1 MGGIPSKMTQIEN
14 ESTKKIILM
23 GLDNSG
29 KTSITLSLMGI
40 KNIPSFCSLKPTK
53 QYLIH
58 PFIKFGIDF
67 SIWDFGGQE
76 QFRKDYLANFSRY
89 IKGTNKLIY
98 VIDIQDTQ
106 RYDQAL
112 TYLIS
117 VIEVL
122 GKESIDI
129 DFSIFLHK
137 YDPDLHIT
145 NKALTEKVIN
155 TFIETLKKK
164 IPPTFNYNLFKTS
177 IYTIFRKSKI

>member
-1 MGGIPSKMTQIEN
+1 MSQNDN

-29 KTSITLSLMGI
+29 KTSITLSLQGI

-53 QYLIH
+53 QY
-58 PFIKFGIDF
+58 FINKFTKFEIEF
-67 SIWDFGGQE
+67 SLWDFGGQE
-76 QFRKDYLANFSRY
+76 QFRKDYLANFDRH
-89 IKGTNKLIY
+89 IKGTDKLIY

-106 RYDQAL
+106 RYEKAL

-117 VIEVL
+117 IIELL
-122 GKESIDI
+122 GKESIDV

-145 NKALTEKVIN
+145 NKTLTENVIN
-155 TFIETLKKK
+155 KLIKELKEK

-177 IYTIFRKSKI
+177 IYTLFQKSKV

>member
-1 MGGIPSKMTQIEN
+1 MSQNDN

-29 KTSITLSLMGI
+29 KTSIALSLMGI

-53 QYLIH
+53 QY
-58 PFIKFGIDF
+58 FINKFTKFDIEF

-76 QFRKDYLANFSRY
+76 QFRKDYLANFNRY
-89 IKGTNKLIY
+89 IKGTDKLIY

-106 RYDQAL
+106 RYYQAL

-117 VIEVL
+117 IIDLL
-122 GKESIDI
+122 GKENIDI
-129 DFSIFLHK
+129 EFSIFLHK

-145 NKALTEKVIN
+145 NKNLTEKVIN
-155 TFIETLKKK
+155 AFIAELKEK
-164 IPPTFNYNLFKTS
+164 IPITFNYNLFKTS
-177 IYTIFRKSKI
+177 IYTLFQKSKV